1 MNMQDQSDKCEKKIL
16 KIVNEKLGDTSTVP
30 LAEIKRYCR
39 MLTIYCDTEGKVT
52 DSFVK
57 SMETC
62 RDKLI
67 AVDGM
72 KEILDVCNECPED

>member
-1 MNMQDQSDKCEKKIL
+1 
-16 KIVNEKLGDTSTVP
+16 
-30 LAEIKRYCR
+30 
-39 MLTIYCDTEGKVT
+39 MLTIYCDTEGKVS

-57 SMETC
+57 SMEKC
-62 RDKLI
+62 MNEII